1 MAGRYGVWALTAVVA
16 AGLSVSGAT
25 AAGASTSPSPIAVPE
40 TVAAVEFAVPAVPAE
55 AVSAPTV
62 RVASTTV
69 AGPASDLD
77 RDAITETPTAEVPT
91 ADTESLQAT
100 PLIMMGGL
108 AMLGFAILLV
118 VRSGSTRQV
127 DETE

>member
-16 AGLSVSGAT
+16 AGLSVGGAT
-25 AAGASTSPSPIAVPE
+25 AAGASTSPSPIAAPE
-40 TVAAVEFAVPAVPAE
+40 TVAAAEFAVPAE
-55 AVSAPTV
+55 AVSSPTV
-62 RVASTTV
+62 RSESTAV

>member
-16 AGLSVSGAT
+16 AGLSVGGAT
-25 AAGASTSPSPIAVPE
+25 AAGASTSPSPIAAPE
-40 TVAAVEFAVPAVPAE
+40 TVAAAEFAVPAE